1 MLSFL
6 FLSFPVLSR
15 SNKPLC
21 MPIKKTIMSSK
32 SNNNDTASSLLRLCG
47 RKHKAK
53 MGADLNESVATG
65 PSAFARAQLEKL
77 GWTEGTGLGKNR
89 DGRAD
94 HIRVTKRRE
103 GQAIGAASTEIDP
116 VVTGEQWWKS
126 SVGNTLA
133 RLAEANKRRGKKSS
147 KKPKKEKK
155 TSNKKRKLEYTD
167 EELFEATGGARFG
180 MRAQTQQ
187 RGKWNRAEDAITKD
201 EEAKAKANTEWDGMM
216 APKIVLST
224 SSSEKKKKKE
234 KKSKTEANDD
244 SSSSESL
251 ASKKDTTEEASSRSS
266 SSSSSKPPKR
276 KKRKIFSSED
286 ENIESAANTAK
297 KEKTKKEKKSNKSKR
312 SKKEKKKK
320 KE

>member
-1 MLSFL
+1 M
-6 FLSFPVLSR
+6 
-15 SNKPLC
+15 N
-21 MPIKKTIMSSK
+21 SK

-103 GQAIGAASTEIDP
+103 GQAIGATSTDIDP

-133 RLAEANKRRGKKSS
+133 RLAEANKKKSKKSS

-155 TSNKKRKLEYTD
+155 NSSKKRKLEYTD

-201 EEAKAKANTEWDGMM
+201 EEAKAKANTEWDGMA
-216 APKIVLST
+216 APKIVLS
-224 SSSEKKKKKE
+224 SSKEKKKKKE
-234 KKSKTEANDD
+234 KKSKTEANDE
-244 SSSSESL
+244 SSESS
-251 ASKKDTTEEASSRSS
+251 ASKKVTTVEASS
-266 SSSSSKPPKR
+266 SSSSPPSKPPKR
-276 KKRKIFSSED
+276 KKRKIVSSED
-286 ENIESAANTAK
+286 ENIESDTNTTK
-297 KEKTKKEKKSNKSKR
+297 KEKTKKEKKSKK

-320 KE
+320 KGSNADA